1 MVVAPLVCCAR
12 DGDMAN
18 GDRLTIAIAAPNAL
32 IADRRVS
39 VLVGCGLDLRLFERS
54 TILSVRSLSIT
65 GNATS
70 QRGFY
75 GFSSIAL
82 EVPRR
87 PPRACKRREQTS
99 ITIEASIGNGVREH
113 ALTPDRTRSL
123 AMSTIAPLLAEV
135 AQMVGGA
142 NILSTL
148 MDGRALTASDLAAV
162 AGVTAQTASSHLA
175 KLVERGLLTVEKRG
189 PRRFYRL
196 ATPLVAQMLE
206 GIMTVAVTGPPR
218 FRPPSRI
225 DSEMRRARTC
235 YDHLAGELG
244 VALTDAM
251 IERRY
256 LVLDTDAGELTAAGS
271 DFLANLGVDLISPVR
286 SRRAFCRPC
295 LDWSERRPHLAG
307 KVGAA
312 IAHLGFERDWIRRR
326 RLGRSVEITENGIA
340 AFRDLFGAR
349 I

>member
-1 MVVAPLVCCAR
+1 MPVVP
-12 DGDMAN
+12 
-18 GDRLTIAIAAPNAL
+18 
-32 IADRRVS
+32 
-39 VLVGCGLDLRLFERS
+39 
-54 TILSVRSLSIT
+54 
-65 GNATS
+65 
-70 QRGFY
+70 Q
-75 GFSSIAL
+75 
-82 EVPRR
+82 
-87 PPRACKRREQTS
+87 
-99 ITIEASIGNGVREH
+99 
-113 ALTPDRTRSL
+113 
-123 AMSTIAPLLAEV
+123 LAEV
-135 AQMVGGA
+135 AQLVGDPGRA

-148 MDGRALTASDLAAV
+148 MDGRALTAKELAIV

-175 KLVERGLLTVEKRG
+175 KLVERELLSVEKRG

-196 ATPLVAQMLE
+196 ATPLVARMLE
-206 GIMTVAVTGPPR
+206 GIMNVAVTGPPR

-244 VALTDAM
+244 VAVTDAM

-256 LVLDTDAGELTAAGS
+256 LILDADAGELTAEGS
-271 DFLANLGVDLISPVR
+271 GFLVDIGVDLTAPVR

-307 KVGAA
+307 RVGAA

-326 RLGRSVEITENGIA
+326 RLGRSVEITEGGVV
-340 AFRDLFGAR
+340 AFKEMFGAR